1 MQGDVLVIL
10 AASKIKDD
18 YASIFNTVPAMLPF
32 RGKPL
37 VYQIIL
43 NFIQERGNKKK
54 KGIVFVALPSGEEHI
69 GRFLEAALGGKID
82 LYCSYFNN
90 AQSFC
95 QAQTLQTLLNMM
107 SNLGIRDA
115 STVIANGDIYF
126 EFPLVPKDQAI
137 TALVN
142 YSFSDGRY
150 SHYFL
155 DQIQK
160 VHYIEV
166 GQGIKCE
173 ETSQLFIDCG
183 VYYVPSWKAIKKA
196 EQRYSSKCTVGK
208 FLCDI
213 TQGDLQLIQAKKW
226 IDLGNLDS
234 ATAISTKVL
243 GAREFNQLQIDEKR
257 GLITKSSV
265 NKEKI
270 LQEINYYNNLP
281 LDLKIFFPRLYSF
294 NLGRS
299 VNYSIE
305 YYPYKTLSEYYVMYE
320 LSEGCWGR
328 IFDKIFEVYAEF
340 RNHKGCI
347 PSRDQWNRIYLGKLC
362 NRLEKVKENLELY
375 TLTEME
381 SILINGQRYNGWKY
395 YFHFIEEVITK
406 AYGTC
411 TCSVIHGDL
420 CFSNIL
426 YEPSTNII
434 KFIDPRG
441 DFFEEGVYGDP
452 NYDLAKLLHSLHGG
466 YDFIIHQMYSLEE
479 SHDGGYNF
487 QLIQSDKADSIK
499 EVFLSRLR
507 RDFSTKEIQK
517 FLVLEAMLFLSMLPL
532 HKDDKRR
539 QKAFYFTA
547 LQILKQAKE
556 YC

>member
-1 MQGDVLVIL
+1 MQADNLVIL

-37 VYQIIL
+37 VYQIVL
-43 NFIQERGNKKK
+43 NFIQERENKEN

-69 GRFLEAALGGKID
+69 GRFLQVALGAKVD
-82 LYCSYFNN
+82 LYCCYFDN

-95 QAQTLQTLLNMM
+95 QAQTLQTLLTMM
-107 SNLGIRDA
+107 SNLGIKD
-115 STVIANGDIYF
+115 SKTVIANGDIYF
-126 EFPLVPKDQAI
+126 EFPSLHKDQTI
-137 TALVN
+137 TALVTDCPL
-142 YSFSDGRY
+142 DGRY
-150 SHYFL
+150 SHYYL
-155 DQIQK
+155 DQINQ
-160 VHYIEV
+160 VQYIEV
-166 GQGIKCE
+166 GQRIRRE
-173 ETSQLFIDCG
+173 ENSQLFTDCG
-183 VYYVPSWKAIKKA
+183 AYYVPSWKALKKI
-196 EQRYSSKCTVGK
+196 EQHSVKCTVGK
-208 FLCDI
+208 FLCNV
-213 TQGDLQLIQAKKW
+213 TKGRLQLIRAKKW

-281 LDLKIFFPRLYSF
+281 QDLKIFFPRLCSF

-299 VNYSIE
+299 VSYSIE

-320 LSEGCWGR
+320 LSEECWGR
-328 IFDKIFEVYAEF
+328 IFDKIFEVYMEF
-340 RNHKGCI
+340 RNHKGCK
-347 PSRDQWNRIYLGKLC
+347 PTRDQWDRIYLGKLS
-362 NRLEKVKENLELY
+362 NRLEKVKENVELY
-375 TLTEME
+375 ALTEKE
-381 SILINGQRYNGWKY
+381 SILINGQNYNGWKR
-395 YFHFIEEVITK
+395 YFSFIEEVINK
-406 AYGTC
+406 AYDTC

-452 NYDLAKLLHSLHGG
+452 NYDLAKLLHSIHGG
-466 YDFIIHQMYSLEE
+466 YDFIIHQMYSLKET
-479 SHDGGYNF
+479 HDGGYDF
-487 QLIQSDKADSIK
+487 QLIQSDRAELIK
-499 EVFLSRLR
+499 NVLLLRLR
-507 RDFSTKEIQK
+507 GNFSNEEIQK
-517 FLVLEAMLFLSMLPL
+517 FLVIEAMLFLSMLPL
-532 HKDDKRR
+532 HKDNIRR
-539 QKAFYFTA
+539 QKAFYLTA